1 MFVQSLPQL
10 PMSREE
16 TVFPLVG
23 RGPEIGIP
31 EPDVLAASVF
41 VLSAGPDRR

>member
-10 PMSREE
+10 PMNRVE
-16 TVFPLVG
+16 TVLLLVG

-31 EPDVLAASVF
+31 EPDVLAAF
-41 VLSAGPDRR
+41 VRAVGRA